1 MIASYLI
8 FPCTFFQNPCILSS
22 KLTAMKTNLTCLF
35 LATALTVVWA
45 QSPAVSIQAA
55 FPTSSKQPQLLE
67 NNANQGRIHKVW
79 LNPNSMPSTATHSCS
94 LERAGHYRL
103 QTTAPTHWTPPLAV
117 LKRNKNRQHLVNE
130 QFRSAHQNLN
140 ASFLPVPAGTVWT
153 TSLLM
158 SPLIPPPPP
167 PPPSQDEEETFFRNP
182 ELWPIFNGCET
193 LPNSSEQKAC
203 SDKKVLEYVYKQIK
217 YPTDMKDGCWEGTT
231 LVTFTIETDGS
242 VSNVRTF
249 RGLHPSFDA
258 EAERVMASMP
268 RWTPGKMNGR
278 AVKVQMYFPVR
289 IRLE

>member
-1 MIASYLI
+1 MKTRL
-8 FPCTFFQNPCILSS
+8 TFLLLAAA
-22 KLTAMKTNLTCLF
+22 LTA
-35 LATALTVVWA
+35 ARA
-45 QSPAVSIQAA
+45 QTMPVSIQVV
-55 FPTSSKQPQLLE
+55 FPTGHKQPQLME
-67 NNANQGRIHKVW
+67 SNANPSRIHEVW

-103 QTTAPTHWTPPLAV
+103 QTTAPTHWTPPLEV

-130 QFRSAHQNLN
+130 QFRREHQNLK
-140 ASFLPVPAGTVWT
+140 ASFLPVPAGAFWA
-153 TSLLM
+153 TSLRFL
-158 SPLIPPPPP
+158 PLPPPPP
-167 PPPSQDEEETFFRNP
+167 PQEEDMICFRNP

-193 LPNSSEQKAC
+193 LPDYSAQKEC

-231 LVTFTIETDGS
+231 LVTFTIEIDGS
-242 VSNVRTF
+242 VSDVRTV

-258 EAERVMASMP
+258 EAERVIASMP